1 MNIFKSYGFSLVKNA
16 GGADPKKSVSAPAK
30 KARLRPAP
38 APQHWDSS
46 RYCIRMKGISRL

>member
-1 MNIFKSYGFSLVKNA
+1 MNIFKSFGFSLVKNV